1 MLRWDLVC
9 GTHMEFPVK
18 NHALDWILHCPC
30 SLLAS
35 CSMAGSMSRVWD
47 PRTWEWDSQL
57 WDGIPIHA
65 HSPRTGSP
73 AMPTAQIC
81 PDALLLPMFKPVGC
95 SKQDSICG
103 FSAINDLFKMKNLY
117 KWMLSY
123 DPVLFT

>member
-9 GTHMEFPVK
+9 GTHMEFPIK
-18 NHALDWILHCPC
+18 KYTLDWILHCPC

-35 CSMAGSMSRVWD
+35 CSMVGSMFRVWNSRAC
-47 PRTWEWDSQL
+47 PQL

-81 PDALLLPMFKPVGC
+81 PDVLLLPMFKPMGC